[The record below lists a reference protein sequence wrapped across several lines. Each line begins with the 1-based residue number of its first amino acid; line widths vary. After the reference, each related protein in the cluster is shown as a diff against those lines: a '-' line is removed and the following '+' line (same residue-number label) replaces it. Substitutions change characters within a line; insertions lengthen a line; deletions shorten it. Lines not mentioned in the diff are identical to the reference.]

1 MNKSLKLLSAAALLI
16 GIVLIGGGSWGIY
29 FTYHSIAQENIITTP
44 DSAVPQKPV
53 RGPLTLKAQADVIR
67 KHTLAA
73 TEGKTFAEMP
83 YEVPKLDANK
93 KPMVDASGK
102 ALMVPNTAR
111 DIWITATT
119 LRTALNMA
127 ILAYAL
133 SGLSVLIGLIMITT
147 GATLCALMR
156 QKNGQHRV

>member
-1 MNKSLKLLSAAALLI
+1 MNKSLKLLSAVTMFV

-111 DIWITATT
+111 DIWVTATT

-133 SGLSVLIGLIMITT
+133 SGLSIVIGCLSLIIGYLVCS
-147 GATLCALMR
+147 LN
-156 QKNGQHRV
+156 KK